1 MTTRLPKAF
10 WAILAFT
17 LLIPG
22 AFAQQ
27 PSDRFVIDASKPF
40 AYIKFDHIADRKQ
53 PLPNQSPKGLWLRLV
68 NNCRL
73 PIAVSANGPE
83 PGEPGVTIEY
93 DVIPVSTSGFP
104 VSGRFPAPNGSSSP
118 SHDEATPDTNTEPP
132 KGYSTE
138 VASLLTI
145 PPGGNLLFSV
155 PLDAVKECRHLEGP
169 RPFSACWYLQV
180 PFQFLLP
187 KARNP
192 EAPKILVDFGWQD
205 IPKQNH
211 ENSSP

>member
-1 MTTRLPKAF
+1 MTPRLPKAF
-10 WAILAFT
+10 WPILAFA
-17 LLIPG
+17 LLIPS
-22 AFAQQ
+22 AVAQQ
-27 PSDRFVIDASKPF
+27 LSDRFVIDASKPF

-73 PIAVSANGPE
+73 PIAVRANGPE

-93 DVIPVSTSGFP
+93 DVIPISISGFP
-104 VSGRFPAPNGSSSP
+104 VLGHFPEPSGSSSP
-118 SHDEATPDTNTEPP
+118 SQAQAIPDTNTEPP
-132 KGYSTE
+132 KGYSAE

-155 PLDAVKECRHLEGP
+155 PFDVVKECRHLEGP

-180 PFQFLLP
+180 PFHFLLP
-187 KARNP
+187 KART
-192 EAPKILVDFGWQD
+192 AQTPKILVDFGWED
-205 IPKQNH
+205 LPKQSRESYN
-211 ENSSP
+211 P